1 MLMHSTLEEAWP
13 NHHQSRDRI
22 KSKECD
28 LFDSRTAKVKKPY
41 KPKLR
46 GKKKEKMKNM
56 MLFDEEDYENGM
68 LKSELEKYHGYEDS
82 REFSRTKKHSTPKRK
97 KKVVVKP
104 EHNTYEDVDSDSDD
118 EYDGDD
124 VIREEVDESMSPRDY
139 IFEEVYEEDE
149 DNYLSEKFKQQH
161 QHQHQQQ
168 KRGSALGKGNAMST
182 VVEEELE
189 GERRDYLPLAG
200 AIPTKSLRNV
210 NDMNQLLDLSIY
222 TLSGI
227 MLIFIL
233 EQFVQLGVKLK
244 SFN

>member
-1 MLMHSTLEEAWP
+1 MHSTLEEAWP

-41 KPKLR
+41 KQKLR

-104 EHNTYEDVDSDSDD
+104 EQNTYDVDSDSDD

-161 QHQHQQQ
+161 QHQQQ
-168 KRGSALGKGNAMST
+168 KRGSPLGKGNAMST